1 MNTPSPRSSR
11 DAIDALI
18 TWVDGASSHHRKLR
32 NRYMDQAR
40 SPLSENG
47 TNPHRW
53 EEHNEIYYCLNS
65 IGCYAPWMRKIWIVT
80 DGQRPDLSA
89 IDPKVRAKIHFVDH
103 RDIFQGQ
110 QHCIPTFNSV
120 SIETVMW
127 TIPDLAEQFLYF
139 NDDVFLTNDIAPEDF
154 FNKGQPRL
162 RGRWEDLTSLSAS
175 KTQQNAPEIF
185 NFVMHLNAALI
196 LGLPINKVFK
206 SAHVVHPFLKSHMQE
221 LAETYPIEFAAN
233 ALPKF
238 RDTTQFSPQAIH
250 NQSLLMRGKARIIP
264 VVDHMHVYSGIDTKG
279 LSALGISQSSSKDQ
293 TIKMI
298 CINDLP
304 KVIEIYPDILNFL
317 DTLVPVN
324 AS

>member
-1 MNTPSPRSSR
+1 MNTPSTRSSR

-18 TWVDGASSHHRKLR
+18 TWVDGASPHHRKLR

-53 EEHNEIYYCLNS
+53 EDHNEIYYCLNS
-65 IGCYAPWMRKIWIVT
+65 IGRYAPWLRKLWIVT
-80 DGQRPDLSA
+80 
-89 IDPKVRAKIHFVDH
+89 KIHFVDH

-110 QHCIPTFNSV
+110 QHCLPTFNSV

-139 NDDVFLTNDIAPEDF
+139 NDDVFLTNDIYPEDF
-154 FNKGQPRL
+154 FNKGQLRL

-175 KTQQNAPEIF
+175 KTQQNAPETF

-221 LAETYPIEFAAN
+221 LGKTYPIEFAAN

-250 NQSLLMRGKARIIP
+250 NQSLLMRGQASIVP
-264 VVDHMHVYSGIDTKG
+264 VIDHIHVHSGIDKKG
-279 LSALGISQSSSKDQ
+279 LSALGISQSSLKDQ

-317 DTLVPVN
+317 DTLVPANV
-324 AS
+324 S